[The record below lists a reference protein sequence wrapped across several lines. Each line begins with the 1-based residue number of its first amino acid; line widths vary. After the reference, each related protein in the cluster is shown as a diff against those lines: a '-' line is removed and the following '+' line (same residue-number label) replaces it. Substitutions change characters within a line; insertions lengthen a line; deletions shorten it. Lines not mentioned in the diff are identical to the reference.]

1 MSNIQIKDVTK
12 VFGDYNDQV
21 KSLLKEN
28 KSKDEILKETGST
41 VAVKNANFTIED
53 GEVFVVMGLSGSG
66 KSTLIRLINRLID
79 PTDGDI
85 LINSNNISSLNKEDL
100 RNFRRDN
107 LSMVFQSFALFPFKT
122 VVENVAFGL
131 EVKDVPKK
139 ERLTKAE
146 ESLKLVGLDGYKDQY
161 PNQLSGG
168 MQQRVGLARA
178 LANDT
183 DILLMDEAFSALD
196 PLIRKE
202 MQNELLQLQQ
212 DMKKT
217 IVFITHDLDEALHI
231 GDRIALMKDG
241 AIAQVGTPEE
251 IVINPGN
258 DYVKDFVKDID
269 RSKVLKVKHI
279 MDSVENVEMTDDKTF
294 IDAESLLFETFP
306 HFRTGTH
313 ELWIK
318 KNDKI
323 VGKLNFK
330 EVFDVLAQGNE
341 VMDHA

>member
-231 GDRIALMKDG
+231 GDRIALVKDG